1 MQIQRTNYSPAFS
14 AKFIKNVDFIDV
26 VKYAKETG
34 CLRTLDAALNSIA
47 KAEGKDIRIM
57 HGKANGKIF
66 STFIAGKRSVSNFA
80 GDAKTPAEATM
91 DGILELS
98 MLSKKFK
105 SLMGVSSVKDDINV
119 EKMIKDYTV

>member
-1 MQIQRTNYSPAFS
+1 MQIQKTNYSPTFS
-14 AKFIKNVDFIDV
+14 AKFVKNDAFKDV
-26 VKYAKETG
+26 VKYAQEAG
-34 CLRTLDAALNSIA
+34 CLRTLDSALNNIA
-47 KAEGKDIRIM
+47 KAEGKDIRII
-57 HGKANGKIF
+57 HGKAGTIF

-105 SLMGVSSVKDDINV
+105 SLMGVSNVKDNITA
-119 EKMIKDYTV
+119 EKILKEYTV